1 MTHEEGTLVRY
12 NVGLYQID
20 FIETPTLFELWIY
33 GESCDDRYLAFSCDK
48 EQEE

>member
-20 FIETPTLFELWIY
+20 LIETPTLFELWIC
-33 GESCDDRYLAFSCDK
+33 GESCDDRFLAFSCDK